1 MNLQPNHLNNN
12 SVLLEPLQVDHF
24 EELYGVASD
33 PLIWEQHPNPN
44 RYQKEVFQTFF
55 EGAIT
60 SGGAF
65 IIRNADTGKAMG
77 SSRFYDYSRINDE
90 IKIGYT
96 FFSRDCWGKGINKE
110 VKTLMLNY
118 AFIYVERVIFHV
130 GALNIRSQNAMLQL
144 GAKKIGEE
152 IIAYFGESDR
162 LNYVYEI
169 CLLYTSPSPR
179 D

>member
-1 MNLQPNHLNNN
+1 MNLQPNHLSNH
-12 SVLLEPLQVDHF
+12 LIRLEPLQPMHF
-24 EELYGVASD
+24 DELYAAASD

-55 EGAIT
+55 EGAIN

-65 IIRNADTGKAMG
+65 IIRNADTGKALG
-77 SSRFYDYSRINDE
+77 SSRFYDYSRIKDE

-130 GALNIRSQNAMLQL
+130 GASNIRSQNAMLQL

-152 IIAYFGESDR
+152 MIAYFGEPDR
-162 LNYVYEI
+162 LNYVYEM
-169 CLLYTSPSPR
+169 R
-179 D
+179 K

>member
-152 IIAYFGESDR
+152 IIAYFGGPDR
-162 LNYVYEI
+162 LNYVYEM
-169 CLLYTSPSPR
+169 R
-179 D
+179 K

>member
-12 SVLLEPLQVDHF
+12 RILLEPLQALHF
-24 EELYGVASD
+24 EELYAIASD

-44 RYQKEVFQTFF
+44 RYQKDVFQTFF
-55 EGAIT
+55 EGAIN

-65 IIRNADTGKAMG
+65 IIRNADTGKALG

-130 GALNIRSQNAMLQL
+130 GASNIRSQNAMLQL

-152 IIAYFGESDR
+152 IIAYFGEPDR
-162 LNYVYEI
+162 LNYVYEM
-169 CLLYTSPSPR
+169 R
-179 D
+179 K

>member
-12 SVLLEPLQVDHF
+12 RILLEPLQAAHF
-24 EELYGVASD
+24 DELYAVASD

-65 IIRNADTGKAMG
+65 IIRNADNGKVLG

-90 IKIGYT
+90 VKIGYT
-96 FFSRDCWGKGINKE
+96 FFSRECWGKGINKE
-110 VKTLMLNY
+110 VKSLMLNY
-118 AFIYVERVIFHV
+118 AFIYVEKVIFHV
-130 GALNIRSQNAMLQL
+130 GANNTRSQIAMEKL
-144 GAKKIGEE
+144 GAQKTGEE
-152 IIAYFGESDR
+152 TVAYYGEPDR
-162 LNYVYEI
+162 LNYVYEM
-169 CLLYTSPSPR
+169 R
-179 D
+179 R

>member
-33 PLIWEQHPNPN
+33 PLLWEQHPNPN

-162 LNYVYEI
+162 LNYVYEM
-169 CLLYTSPSPR
+169 R
-179 D
+179 K

>member
-12 SVLLEPLQVDHF
+12 RIILEPLQALHF
-24 EELYGVASD
+24 EELYAIASD

-55 EGAIT
+55 EGAIN

-65 IIRNADTGKAMG
+65 IIRNADTGKALG
-77 SSRFYDYSRINDE
+77 SSRFYDYSRIKDE

-118 AFIYVERVIFHV
+118 AFIYVERAIFHV
-130 GALNIRSQNAMLQL
+130 GASNIRSQNAMLQL

-152 IIAYFGESDR
+152 IIAYFGEPDR
-162 LNYVYEI
+162 LNYVYEM
-169 CLLYTSPSPR
+169 R
-179 D
+179 K

>member
-12 SVLLEPLQVDHF
+12 SVLLEPLLPIYF
-24 EELYGVASD
+24 NELYKVASD

-55 EGAIT
+55 EGAIN

-65 IIRNADTGKAMG
+65 IIRNADTGKALG

-130 GALNIRSQNAMLQL
+130 GASNIRSQNAMLQL

-152 IIAYFGESDR
+152 IIAYFGEPDR
-162 LNYVYEI
+162 LNYVYEM
-169 CLLYTSPSPR
+169 R
-179 D
+179 K